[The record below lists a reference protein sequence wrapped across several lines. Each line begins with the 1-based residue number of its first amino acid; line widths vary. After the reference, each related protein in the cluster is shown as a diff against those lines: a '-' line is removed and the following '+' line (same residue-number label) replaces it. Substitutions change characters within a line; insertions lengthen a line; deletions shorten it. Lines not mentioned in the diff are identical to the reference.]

1 MEIPL
6 FKVRDGVDMLELL
19 KKCGFTTYELRKQ
32 KIFGERTIQHLR
44 ENKLPSWEV
53 LNFICDNTLYEPW
66 EIIEYVRE
74 NEDSG

>member
-1 MEIPL
+1 M
-6 FKVRDGVDMLELL
+6 FKVRDGVNMLELL
-19 KKCGFTTYELRKQ
+19 KQCGYTTYELRKQ

-44 ENKLPSWEV
+44 ENKLPSWDV
-53 LNFICDNTLYEPW
+53 LNFICHNTLYEPW